1 MSVDK
6 ENEDCNDT
14 CTTTSLDAEVVVS
27 ESTHL
32 EDQENCNSR
41 V

>member
-6 ENEDCNDT
+6 ENEDCNDA

-32 EDQENCNSR
+32 ETKKTNGR